1 MNEKMYN
8 VETHFPNELSTDRL
22 MRERDKLW
30 NVIEESAK
38 AKYINFSAIVS
49 RYNIICHELH
59 RRGVL

>member
-8 VETHFPNELSTDRL
+8 VETHFPNELSTERL

-30 NVIEESAK
+30 NVIEEAVK

-49 RYNIICHELH
+49 RYNIVCHELH

>member
-30 NVIEESAK
+30 SVIEESVK

>member
-8 VETHFPNELSTDRL
+8 VETHFPNELSTERL
-22 MRERDKLW
+22 MRELDKLW
-30 NVIEESAK
+30 NVIEESVK

>member
-8 VETHFPNELSTDRL
+8 IETHFPNELSTERL

-30 NVIEESAK
+30 NVIEEAVK